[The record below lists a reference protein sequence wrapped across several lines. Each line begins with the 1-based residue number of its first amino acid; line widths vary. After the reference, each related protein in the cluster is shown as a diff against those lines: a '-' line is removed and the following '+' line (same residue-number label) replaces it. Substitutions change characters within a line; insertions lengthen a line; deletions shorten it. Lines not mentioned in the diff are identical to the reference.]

1 LRPQYH
7 VPLQE
12 AKVGDYFDPTVDNI
26 DVDVGDIDAEPI
38 QYDWS
43 SIGGN

>member
-12 AKVGDYFDPTVDNI
+12 AKVEDYFDPTVD
-26 DVDVGDIDAEPI
+26 DILIEPT
-38 QYDWS
+38 QYDWE
-43 SIGGN
+43 SIGGNSA

>member
-12 AKVGDYFDPTVDNI
+12 AKVEDYFDPTVDSI
-26 DVDVGDIDAEPI
+26 VVEDIDIDPI

-43 SIGGN
+43 SVGGNSA